1 MDYQSKFLKVTVH
14 QPSNSPA
21 LRAFCVGFEQ
31 GLWRGEDFIKHL
43 IKNHL
48 VSFVLPPEEAENVNA
63 SNAGS
68 YLARAAQSIYTSEK
82 PEKRGE
88 IGELILYS
96 IMLEHFNA
104 VPLISKF
111 YYKTHSNDTVKGFDS
126 VHVTLTG
133 DGSVNLWLGEVKF
146 YKSIDGAIKDVV
158 SELNDHFQAKYL
170 RSEFMWIEN
179 KINDGN
185 EYKRKLEAMLD
196 RANSLD
202 DIINSIHVPVFLTYE
217 SKLYANATKS
227 TAEFKEQVEAEIRGI
242 YDKFTG
248 KDIPDLNI
256 HLILLP
262 LQDKSVLVSNFDY
275 KLKALQ
281 ELF

>member
-1 MDYQSKFLKVTVH
+1 MDYRSKFLKVTVY

-31 GLWRGEDFIKHL
+31 GMWRGEDFIKHL
-43 IKNHL
+43 IKSHL
-48 VSFVLPPEEAENVNA
+48 VSFVLPPEEAANVNA
-63 SNAGS
+63 SNAGT

-111 YYKTHSNDTVKGFDS
+111 YYKTHANDTVKGFDS
-126 VHVTLTG
+126 VHVTLTE
-133 DGSVNLWLGEVKF
+133 DDSVNLWLGEVKF
-146 YKSIDGAIKDVV
+146 YKSIDGAIRDVV
-158 SELNDHFQAKYL
+158 SELHDHFQAKYL

-185 EYKRKLEAMLD
+185 EYKCKLEPMLD
-196 RANSLD
+196 AANSLD
-202 DIINSIHVPVFLTYE
+202 DIIDSIHVPVFLTYE
-217 SKLYANATKS
+217 SKLYADATKA
-227 TAEFKEQVEAEIRGI
+227 TAEFKEQVQAEIQGI

-248 KDIPDLNI
+248 KDIPDVNI

-262 LQDKSVLVSNFDY
+262 LQDKSVLVSSFDN